1 MFDKPVY
8 VTAAGLAQLK
18 ADLEHLRNVERPE
31 IIERL
36 QTAQE
41 DGDWMDNTEV
51 MLIREDLAFVEARID
66 ELERMLANVQLIEAS
81 PDDSVIDIGDTAVIQ
96 ANGNALETY
105 TIVGVAEADPAR
117 GLISN
122 ESPLGHA
129 LLNHKVGDE
138 VIVKVPD
145 GVLRFRVVAVK

>member
-18 ADLEHLRNVERPE
+18 ADLEYLRDVERPE
-31 IIERL
+31 VIERL
-36 QTAQE
+36 QEVQA
-41 DGDWMDNTEV
+41 DGSWMDDTEV
-51 MLIREDLAFVEARID
+51 MLIRDELSFVEARID
-66 ELERMLANVQLIEAS
+66 EIERMLANVQIIEAS
-81 PDDSVIDIGDTAVIQ
+81 PHDSVIDIGDTAVIQ
-96 ANGNALETY
+96 ADEDGLETY

-129 LLNHKVGDE
+129 LLNQKVGDE
-138 VIVKVPD
+138 VLVKVPD
-145 GVLRFRVVAVK
+145 GVLHFRVVAVK

>member
-1 MFDKPVY
+1 MFDRPVY
-8 VTAAGLAQLK
+8 VTAAGLARLK

-31 IIERL
+31 ILERL
-36 QTAQE
+36 QAAQE
-41 DGDWMDNTEV
+41 DSGWLDNSEV
-51 MLIREDLAFVEARID
+51 MLIRDELAFVEARID
-66 ELERMLANVQLIEAS
+66 EIERMLANVRLIEAS

-96 ANGNALETY
+96 ADDNSLETY

-138 VIVKVPD
+138 VIVQVPD
-145 GVLRFRVVAVK
+145 GVLRYRVVAVK

>member
-18 ADLEHLRNVERPE
+18 ADLEHLRDVERSE

-36 QTAQE
+36 QEAQA
-41 DGDWMDNTEV
+41 DSSWMDDTEM
-51 MLIREDLAFVEARID
+51 MLIRDELSFVEARID
-66 ELERMLANVQLIEAS
+66 ELERMLDNVQLIEPGEA
-81 PDDSVIDIGDTAVIQ
+81 DNVIDIGDTAVIQ
-96 ANGNALETY
+96 ANDDGLETY
-105 TIVGVAEADPAR
+105 TIVGVAEADPTR

-129 LLNHKVGDE
+129 LLSHKVGDE
-138 VIVKVPD
+138 VVVKVPD
-145 GVLRFRVVAVK
+145 GVLRFRVVAVR

>member
-18 ADLEHLRNVERPE
+18 ENLEHLRDVERPE
-31 IIERL
+31 VIERL
-36 QTAQE
+36 QEVQA
-41 DGDWMDNTEV
+41 DGSWMDDTEV
-51 MLIREDLAFVEARID
+51 MLIRDELSFVEARID
-66 ELERMLANVQLIEAS
+66 EIERMLANVKLIEAS
-81 PDDSVIDIGDTAVIQ
+81 QADNIIDIGDTAVIQ

-105 TIVGVAEADPAR
+105 TIVGVAEADPTR

-129 LLNHKVGDE
+129 LLSHKVGDE
-138 VIVKVPD
+138 VVVKVPD
-145 GVLRFRVVAVK
+145 GLLRIRVVAVK